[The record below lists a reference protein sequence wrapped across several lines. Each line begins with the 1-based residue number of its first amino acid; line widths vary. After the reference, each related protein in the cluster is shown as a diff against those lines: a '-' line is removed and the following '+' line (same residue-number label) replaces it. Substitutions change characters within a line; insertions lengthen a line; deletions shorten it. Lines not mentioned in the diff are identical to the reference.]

1 MLLTGPEIVRQ
12 RHSGAIAIEPFHP
25 EQVEQNSYGF
35 RLGHRLVECETEV
48 FDARRPLREREPTN
62 IPAAGVVLQPDR
74 LYLGETLEIIGSD
87 QYACELYGTL
97 SVAALGVWIQ
107 VSAPLGHTGA
117 IVRWTLE
124 IRVCKPIRLH
134 AGMLIG
140 KVAFWGVNGEVM
152 PYRGRYA
159 NSVAVTQSRLYRDPA
174 DGATEVRQAGAM
186 IPRAGAMIP
195 ELAR

>member
-12 RHSGAIAIEPFHP
+12 HGTGAILIEPFHP

-35 RLGHRLVECETEV
+35 RLGHRLLECDPGV
-48 FDARRPLREREPTN
+48 FDARAPLPDREPVN
-62 IPAAGVVLQPDR
+62 LPPGGLVLQPGR

-87 QYACELYGTL
+87 HYACELYGTL
-97 SVAALGVWIQ
+97 SIAALGVWIQ

-124 IRVCKPIRLH
+124 IRVSQPIRLH
-134 AGMLIG
+134 AEMMIG
-140 KVAFWGVNGEVM
+140 KVAFWGVDGEVL

-159 NSVAVTQSRLYRDPA
+159 DSVAVTQSRLYR
-174 DGATEVRQAGAM
+174 EVAG
-186 IPRAGAMIP
+186 
-195 ELAR
+195 

>member
-12 RHSGAIAIEPFHP
+12 HRTGAIAIDPFHP

-35 RLGHRLVECETEV
+35 RLGHRLVECGTEV
-48 FDARRPLREREPTN
+48 FDTRRPLAEVAPVN
-62 IPAAGVVLQPDR
+62 IPADGIVLFPNR

-87 QYACELYGTL
+87 SYACELYGTL

-124 IRVCKPIRLH
+124 IRVCKPVRLH
-134 AGMLIG
+134 AEMPIG

-159 NSVAVTQSRLYRDPA
+159 NSVAVTQSRLCR
-174 DGATEVRQAGAM
+174 
-186 IPRAGAMIP
+186 
-195 ELAR
+195 ELAQ

>member
-1 MLLTGPEIVRQ
+1 MLLTGPEIVR
-12 RHSGAIAIEPFHP
+12 RHRSGAISIEPFHP

-35 RLGHRLVECETEV
+35 RLGHRLVDCGTEV
-48 FDARRPLREREPTN
+48 FDTRRPLREVAPQT
-62 IPAAGVVLQPDR
+62 IPADGVVLYPNR

-87 QYACELYGTL
+87 CYACELYGTL

-159 NSVAVTQSRLYRDPA
+159 NSVAVTQSRLCR
-174 DGATEVRQAGAM
+174 
-186 IPRAGAMIP
+186 